1 MYLTNLKQISNKY
14 LTLMEHKVIY
24 TYINQLNIYVLFYD
38 IHDHDLS

>member
-1 MYLTNLKQISNKY
+1 
-14 LTLMEHKVIY
+14 MEHKVIY